1 MAYYFVAQKF
11 RIRLF
16 QSETIV
22 FFFSAP
28 VFQCDDQIDILCLPD
43 ALHTKHGLHIY
54 DSNTTKLDKMSGD
67 IRCRTNQRII
77 ADLTDLYHVICYQTM
92 SSLDQLQRCLAELS
106 LVWNLADL
114 FMGFLC
120 LTNLYAVA
128 RLSKYARIA
137 LFDYVKQKKQ
147 GIEEPVFDPA
157 ILGDERGVYAW
168 GVDRKN

>member
-92 SSLDQLQRCLAELS
+92 SSLDQLQRCLALTDSTLS
-106 LVWNLADL
+106 HNQYTD
-114 FMGFLC
+114 
-120 LTNLYAVA
+120 TIHIH
-128 RLSKYARIA
+128 KYSVNGNTRCQFHIH
-137 LFDYVKQKKQ
+137 
-147 GIEEPVFDPA
+147 PA
-157 ILGDERGVYAW
+157 NQLRHERGC
-168 GVDRKN
+168 